1 MTTDEN
7 KTHVNTGIRRILEI
21 PLVYNTFQTLHGGN
35 AKRELHFK
43 KHFSDSSIKTV
54 LDIGCGTGV
63 LLDYLAEGVEY
74 HGCDMEDSYI
84 EFAREKYGNRGKFY
98 QERVGEKIRKE
109 WLGYFDRINL
119 HGLLHH
125 LPNEM
130 VEEVLEVG
138 KQYLKDGGKLVS
150 IDATFYEGQN
160 FFSKWIV
167 SKDRGQNI
175 KTPEAYLKVA
185 GKFFDKIEGTLV
197 KKHNR
202 LNYSV
207 YVMVMTK

>member
-1 MTTDEN
+1 MTPNEK
-7 KTHVNTGIRRILEI
+7 KTHINTGIRRILEI
-21 PLVYNTFQTLHGGN
+21 PFLYNTFQTLHGGN
-35 AKRELHFK
+35 AQRVLHFK
-43 KHFSDSSIKTV
+43 KHFSDSAIKSV

-63 LLDYLAEGVEY
+63 LLDFLAEDVEY
-74 HGCDMEDSYI
+74 HGCDMEASYI
-84 EFAREKYGNRGKFY
+84 EFAKKKYANRGSFY
-98 QERVGEKIRKE
+98 QERVGEKIREE
-109 WLGYFDRINL
+109 WLGHFDRINL

-130 VEEVLEVG
+130 IEEVLQVG
-138 KQYLKDGGKLVS
+138 KQYLKKGGKIIS

-167 SKDRGQNI
+167 GKDRGQNI
-175 KTPEAYLKVA
+175 QTPEAYLNIA
-185 GKFFDKIEGTLV
+185 GKFFDKVDGTLV